1 MTFVGMGPLEILV
14 VLLVAFI
21 VMGPDRML
29 SAARTIGKVTGEL
42 RRLADGLPQISLDE
56 EPVDRPIVHR
66 RGGPS
71 ARTGATEAPAR
82 PVEDA
87 DDEPKPDSADGP
99 VAFKRSGR
107 TPSDGSDDAET
118 GAKED
123 SP

>member
-56 EPVDRPIVHR
+56 EPVERPIVHK
-66 RGGPS
+66 RGGP
-71 ARTGATEAPAR
+71 AAPTDAAR
-82 PVEDA
+82 PENESDDSA
-87 DDEPKPDSADGP
+87 GDEPEPGSDGP
-99 VAFKRSGR
+99 VGFKASSQAASEG
-107 TPSDGSDDAET
+107 PDDT
-118 GAKED
+118 GARKTGD
-123 SP
+123 PA